1 MSSRVVTFDVAAG
14 DKKYVKLIYG
24 SSFNTYPELV
34 DSATGEAESSELQTS
49 GGTQLR
55 RRMELKVG
63 EIYYALQYRNTKS
76 GPPLISSY
84 EYKGTVDGKPYT
96 HVFKATGSSDVN
108 VFLEEAQLN
117 SMVDFNGLKE
127 AIR

>member
-55 RRMELKVG
+55 RRVELKVG

-84 EYKGTVDGKPYT
+84 EYRGTVDGKPYT